1 MANRITLLRFF
12 LLFVLVVMAY
22 QTKFP
27 WLQLANMPLLVLVI
41 FLDAVDGFVARKF
54 GESSLF
60 GAVFDIMIDRVTENV
75 LWIVLADLRI
85 VPVWVALVFIV
96 RSLVVDNIRS
106 TGAARGQ
113 TPFGMIASKWGKVL
127 VSNRPMRAIYG
138 TAKTVTFGWLFMLQ
152 PWPQIFP
159 KVWTNAGHWLN
170 IVSNVLIYV
179 TVALCILRSIP
190 VIAEFMAEH
199 KPFAVGQAEN
209 GPDRKA

>member
-12 LLFVLVVMAY
+12 LLFVLVLMAY
-22 QTKFP
+22 QTRYP
-27 WLQLANMPLLVLVI
+27 WLQLANMPVLVLVI

-54 GESSLF
+54 KEASLF

-106 TGAARGQ
+106 TGAAKGQ
-113 TPFGMIASKWGKVL
+113 TPFGMIASNWGKVL

-138 TAKTVTFGWLFMLQ
+138 AAKTATFGWLFLLQ

-159 KVWTNAGHWLN
+159 RLWAEAGKGLQV
-170 IVSNVLIYV
+170 VSNVLVYL
-179 TVALCILRSIP
+179 TVAMCILRSVP
-190 VIAEFMAEH
+190 VIAEFLVEH
-199 KPFAVGQAEN
+199 KPFAVKKEAAQ
-209 GPDRKA
+209 

>member
-12 LLFVLVVMAY
+12 LLFALVVMAY
-22 QTKFP
+22 QTRYP

-41 FLDAVDGFVARKF
+41 FLDAVDGFVARKY

-106 TGAARGQ
+106 TGAAKGQ
-113 TPFGMIASKWGKVL
+113 TPFGMIASNWGKVL
-127 VSNRPMRAIYG
+127 VSNRPMRAFYG
-138 TAKTVTFGWLFMLQ
+138 AAKTATFGWLFLLQ

-159 KVWTNAGHWLN
+159 RAWASAGQWLN
-170 IVSNVLIYV
+170 IVSAVLIYL

-190 VIAEFMAEH
+190 VIAEFLAEH
-199 KPFAVGQAEN
+199 RPFDAGRPAGDTEK
-209 GPDRKA
+209 KA